1 MMKKKKV
8 LFTGLGLLIALSGIF
23 LAAFNHY
30 SKEEKKDLTP
40 SETIITVHELAKAGD
55 IEGTKEYMD
64 DDILI
69 VFEKGTYWGGT
80 YTEFISDYAEKTKSV
95 APIEKTMVIARE
107 SASIDVKITYT
118 DLSKETKKYVLVK
131 ENGIWKIAN

>member
-1 MMKKKKV
+1 MNKKKV

-23 LAAFNHY
+23 LAAFNQY
-30 SKEEKKDLTP
+30 QEEKDLTP
-40 SETIITVHELAKAGD
+40 SETITTVHELAKNGD

-64 DDILI
+64 DDILK

-80 YTEFISDYAEKTKSV
+80 YSDFILDYAEKTKFV
-95 APIEKTMVIARE
+95 TPIGKSLVLTGE
-107 SASIDVKITYT
+107 SATIDVLITYT
-118 DLSKETKKYVLVK
+118 DLSEETKKYVLVK